1 MFIVIISIVSIFL
14 NRFVDL
20 KTMPIDP
27 TLIRVIRVIRIARVL
42 KLLKTARG
50 IRSLLATVG
59 ESLPQVG
66 NLALLFG
73 LIFFIFSTLGVE
85 LFGRLSC
92 DSRLNECSGINK
104 YTNFNNF
111 GAAFLTL
118 FRILTGDNWNS
129 IMKDAMLNNAVC
141 INKNIQMNA
150 THSYLIEINSITH
163 SQSWCL
169 NSLITPVYFIFFVLI
184 GQFVLMNVVIAV
196 LMKQLED
203 ANNKDSEES
212 EIERLT
218 QSAQENS
225 NQKPKNG
232 RCLPLKKVNESNYS
246 LDYNESGQKLTYR
259 V

>member
-85 LFGRLSC
+85 LFGRLC
-92 DSRLNECSGINK
+92 IKLI
-104 YTNFNNF
+104 
-111 GAAFLTL
+111 
-118 FRILTGDNWNS
+118 ILCK
-129 IMKDAMLNNAVC
+129 IYFIA
-141 INKNIQMNA
+141 
-150 THSYLIEINSITH
+150 LITFIYF
-163 SQSWCL
+163 
-169 NSLITPVYFIFFVLI
+169 NSL
-184 GQFVLMNVVIAV
+184 
-196 LMKQLED
+196 
-203 ANNKDSEES
+203 
-212 EIERLT
+212 
-218 QSAQENS
+218 
-225 NQKPKNG
+225 
-232 RCLPLKKVNESNYS
+232 
-246 LDYNESGQKLTYR
+246 
-259 V
+259 